1 MMTGCDARWR
11 GLNPQYPGRERRG
24 ERRGRRGQAVRK
36 GWSIAEAERWLAPV
50 LNDDPLAAVRTAA
63 E

>member
-1 MMTGCDARWR
+1 MALADRLAEGVA
-11 GLNPQYPGRERRG
+11 ERMYQR
-24 ERRGRRGQAVRK
+24 VRAEFW
-36 GWSIAEAERWLAPV
+36 GYAADEAFTSQDLIAEAERWLAPV